1 MRKAIILLTILFT
14 FVTLANPILDLVENL
29 AGVRDIFIEFE
40 LVMRVKNQEQ
50 IQESSISGDL
60 AIRNL
65 EDFYFLIKKPSVIS
79 QLSFVYISR
88 TKRLYSSFPG
98 YLDMENIQLSVINF
112 VEILQSILKII
123 QTPVVITQIEG
134 DTVTINPTTLI
145 AGRSAEPVVFKMRI
159 RDGLIEELT
168 ITNKSEDE
176 YIKMKINKISL
187 NSNVDVYFHFA
198 R

>member
-1 MRKAIILLTILFT
+1 MRKAIILLTILFA

>member
-1 MRKAIILLTILFT
+1 MRKTITLLTILFA

-40 LVMRVKNQEQ
+40 LIMRVKNQEQ

-65 EDFYFLIKKPSVIS
+65 EDFYFLIKEPSIIS
-79 QLSFVYISR
+79 QLSFAYISR

-98 YLDMENIQLSVINF
+98 YLDMENVQLPVINF
-112 VEILQSILKII
+112 MEILQSILKIM

-176 YIKMKINKISL
+176 YIKVKINKITL

>member
-1 MRKAIILLTILFT
+1 MRKTITLLIILFAFI
-14 FVTLANPILDLVENL
+14 TLANPILDLVENL

-40 LVMRVKNQEQ
+40 LIMRVKNQEQ

-65 EDFYFLIKKPSVIS
+65 EDFYFLIKEPSIIS
-79 QLSFVYISR
+79 QLSFAYISR

-98 YLDMENIQLSVINF
+98 YLDMENVQLPVINLM
-112 VEILQSILKII
+112 EILQSILKIM

-159 RDGLIEELT
+159 KDGLIEELT

-176 YIKMKINKISL
+176 YIKVKINKITL

>member
-1 MRKAIILLTILFT
+1 MRKTITLLTILFA

-40 LVMRVKNQEQ
+40 LIMRVKNQEQ
-50 IQESSISGDL
+50 IQESSICGDL

-79 QLSFVYISR
+79 QLSFIYIAR

-98 YLDMENIQLSVINF
+98 YLDMENVQLSVINF
-112 VEILQSILKII
+112 MEILQSILKIM

-176 YIKMKINKISL
+176 YIKVKINKMSL
-187 NSNVDVYFHFA
+187 NSNVDLYFHFA